1 MNLVVGLAS
10 VNRDHYNDEAQRH
23 KKLPV
28 SFDRRPANCFDNF
41 SILLI
46 DALKVFDES
55 PAQKLER

>member
-28 SFDRRPANCFDNF
+28 WLIGGQPIALITFLFCSLPLKFLMSP
-41 SILLI
+41 LL
-46 DALKVFDES
+46 
-55 PAQKLER
+55 RN

>member
-28 SFDRRPANCFDNF
+28 WLIGGQPIALITFLFF
-41 SILLI
+41 SLP
-46 DALKVFDES
+46 LKFLMS
-55 PAQKLER
+55 PQLRN

>member
-28 SFDRRPANCFDNF
+28 W
-41 SILLI
+41 LI
-46 DALKVFDES
+46 GGQLIALITFLFCSLPLKFLMS
-55 PAQKLER
+55 PQLRN